1 MAQQNQQPNIQLVT
15 GLQLVAGELK
25 LEQSIP
31 QSIIPVQL
39 PDNAGNAPQK
49 FPAQD
54 EYFLVIRVIFLDL

>member
-39 PDNAGNAPQK
+39 PDNA
-49 FPAQD
+49 D
-54 EYFLVIRVIFLDL
+54 SLDN